1 MRVQRWT
8 IISLCLTA
16 KPDGNIA
23 VWWKINHR
31 VKSVVTQI
39 KWNVIIYEIQM
50 VLTEWKS
57 DGSYWLLKLMY
68 SFMVLS
74 LRLAFQLIHMSEIIA
89 KTIKKCCATKSLFVY
104 SFSAAVCVLFSPYS
118 ATEEELNEA
127 VISRAIM
134 TIIIHY
140 SSIVFPDTLPCF
152 AQQARANM
160 SSQISSRRHL
170 K

>member
-89 KTIKKCCATKSLFVY
+89 KTIKMLCNEVAFCLQFFCRRLRSFLALFSNRRRIKWSSNFASNHDDYHSLFVY
-104 SFSAAVCVLFSPYS
+104 CLSRYFAVLCATSA
-118 ATEEELNEA
+118 
-127 VISRAIM
+127 R
-134 TIIIHY
+134 
-140 SSIVFPDTLPCF
+140 
-152 AQQARANM
+152 
-160 SSQISSRRHL
+160 
-170 K
+170 